1 MSDKD
6 FQTYIDFGASK
17 IRIGVFNSELFK
29 NNYFEEKN
37 CISTFDPEKI
47 NLDISQNVLQKLI
60 RNSEKKLNVHI
71 KSINLMIDVPDVQSI
86 DFSIK
91 KNLEI
96 KSSFFEDIKFLLQEA
111 RQLAQSNNINKKIIH
126 TIIEKFI
133 LDEKEYYEIPVDDI
147 NYKSIAIELKFICIS
162 INFFKIITN
171 HFKINHIAIENILCS
186 SYVKSLDYNQ
196 YFKNFHKKVFLDI
209 GYRKSCVT
217 ILDKEK
223 LILLKTISLGGD
235 HITKDISKV
244 LKINLSDAE
253 NIKQSLNKKDA
264 IFSDNSEEEF
274 VSSSVFNNAIENSIS
289 LDLLKKVIH
298 ARIDEIFNLSLKN
311 INFEEIVSDKSK
323 SILILTGEGS
333 KILDK
338 NSIYLENNFKFFNE
352 MNFFEEN
359 SETICISGYN
369 FNKKNHNHEVKI
381 IPKKIKKYGFFEKLF
396 HIFN

>member
-6 FQTYIDFGASK
+6 FQTYIDFGASR
-17 IRIGVFNSELFK
+17 IRIGVFNSELSK
-29 NNYFEEKN
+29 NNYFEETS
-37 CISTFDPEKI
+37 CISTFDLEKI
-47 NLDISQNVLQKLI
+47 NLDESKNLLQKLI
-60 RNSEKKLNVHI
+60 RNSEKKLNIHI
-71 KSINLMIDVPDVQSI
+71 KSIKLMIDAPDVQSI

-91 KNLEI
+91 KNLET

-111 RQLAQSNNINKKIIH
+111 RQLAQSNNVNKKIIH

-147 NYKSIAIELKFICIS
+147 DYKSIAIELKFICIS
-162 INFFKIITN
+162 SKFFKIITN
-171 HFKINHIAIENILCS
+171 HFKINHITIENILCS
-186 SYVKSLDYNQ
+186 SYVKSLDYNK
-196 YFKNFHKKVFLDI
+196 YFKNYHKKVFLDI

-217 ILDKEK
+217 IFDKEK

-264 IFSDNSEEEF
+264 IFSDNSKEEF
-274 VSSSVFNNAIENSIS
+274 VSSSVFNSAIENNIS

-369 FNKKNHNHEVKI
+369 FNKKNHNYEVKI
-381 IPKKIKKYGFFEKLF
+381 IPKKIKKYGFFERLF
-396 HIFN
+396 HIFS

>member
-1 MSDKD
+1 MSDND
-6 FQTYIDFGASK
+6 FQTYIDFGASR
-17 IRIGVFNSELFK
+17 IRIGVFNSELSK

-37 CISTFDPEKI
+37 CISTFDLEKI
-47 NLDISQNVLQKLI
+47 NLDVSQNVLQKLI
-60 RNSEKKLNVHI
+60 RNSEKKLNIHI

-91 KNLEI
+91 KNLEM
-96 KSSFFEDIKFLLQEA
+96 KSSFFDDIKFLLQEA
-111 RQLAQSNNINKKIIH
+111 RQLAQSNNDNKKIIH

-162 INFFKIITN
+162 SNFFKVITN
-171 HFKINHIAIENILCS
+171 HFKINHITIENILCS

-196 YFKNFHKKVFLDI
+196 YFKNFNKKVFLDI

-217 ILDKEK
+217 IFDKEK

-244 LKINLSDAE
+244 LKINLLDAE

-274 VSSSVFNNAIENSIS
+274 VSSPVFSSAIENNIS

-311 INFEEIVSDKSK
+311 INFEEIFRDKSK

-338 NSIYLENNFKFFNE
+338 NSIYLENNFKLFNE

>member
-1 MSDKD
+1 MNDKD
-6 FQTYIDFGASK
+6 FQTYIDFGASR
-17 IRIGVFNSELFK
+17 IRIGVFNSELSK

-37 CISTFDPEKI
+37 CISTFDLEKI
-47 NLDISQNVLQKLI
+47 NLDVSQNVLQKLI
-60 RNSEKKLNVHI
+60 RNSEKKLNIHI
-71 KSINLMIDVPDVQSI
+71 KSINLMIDLPNVQSI

-91 KNLEI
+91 KNLET

-111 RQLAQSNNINKKIIH
+111 RQLAQSNNDNKKIIH

-133 LDEKEYYEIPVDDI
+133 LDEKEYCEIPEDDI

-162 INFFKIITN
+162 SKFFQVITN
-171 HFKINHIAIENILCS
+171 HFKINHITIENILCS
-186 SYVKSLDYNQ
+186 SYVKSLDYNK
-196 YFKNFHKKVFLDI
+196 YFKNYHKKVFLDI

-217 ILDKEK
+217 IFDKEK

-264 IFSDNSEEEF
+264 IFSDNSKEEF
-274 VSSSVFNNAIENSIS
+274 VSSSVFNSTIENNIS

-298 ARIDEIFNLSLKN
+298 ARIDEILNLSIKN
-311 INFEEIVSDKSK
+311 INFEEIISDKSK
-323 SILILTGEGS
+323 SILILTGDGS

-381 IPKKIKKYGFFEKLF
+381 IPKKIKKYGFFERLF
-396 HIFN
+396 HIFS